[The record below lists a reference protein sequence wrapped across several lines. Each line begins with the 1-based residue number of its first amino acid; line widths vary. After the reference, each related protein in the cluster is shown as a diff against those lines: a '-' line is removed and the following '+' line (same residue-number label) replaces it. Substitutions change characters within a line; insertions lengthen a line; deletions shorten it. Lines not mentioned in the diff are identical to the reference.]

1 MLTVKR
7 VWDLSRFFYNQ
18 RVVGFSV
25 GDEPWFDDASSA
37 NFRALLAQAKSY
49 IEYGAG
55 GSTVLADR
63 TDVPTV
69 TIEGDPFFAKAVRK
83 KIRPH
88 GSVKL
93 LVADIGTTVEWG
105 APMFKRLTPTR
116 RARWLGYVDAAYD
129 ELKSLKRPLPD
140 LVLVDGRMRRAC
152 ALEAIRQAQVGN
164 HATTLCFDDYTP
176 RDHYREVEAWLGKPK
191 TVGRMAIFRSEDSVK
206 PITRSVASSRL
217 LSESE
222 ILAPL

>member
-1 MLTVKR
+1 MVSAKR
-7 VWDLSRFFYNQ
+7 VLELSRFFYYQ
-18 RVVGFSV
+18 RVTGFSV

-37 NFRALLAQAKSY
+37 HFRSLLGQAKCY

-63 TDVPTV
+63 TGVPTV

-83 KIRPH
+83 KIRAD

-105 APMFKRLTPTR
+105 APMFKRPTPAR

-129 ELKSLKRPLPD
+129 ALKSLGRPLPD

-152 ALEAIRQAQVGN
+152 ALEAIRQAQESGEPL
-164 HATTLCFDDYTP
+164 TLCFDDYTP
-176 RDHYREVEAWLGKPK
+176 REHYKGVEAWLGKPRAI
-191 TVGRMAIFRSEDSVK
+191 GRMAIFRSDESVE
-206 PITRSVASSRL
+206 PVRRDDVIEAACDWR
-217 LSESE
+217 
-222 ILAPL
+222 